1 MQRYAI
7 VGSGSFYNVRVAPG
21 RYLAFA
27 ALALVTGCGAILG
40 IHDPE
45 IVATEEAGVTPD
57 VDPPPPDD
65 GGGVTPGGPSTMVTV
80 PRPDAGGQT
89 FQIDVTEVTQAQYAD
104 FLARGTDGILQLPQ
118 CNTNASFRP
127 AAGFTPDLTPNHP
140 VSGVDWCDAYAYCQY
155 VGKRLCGNA
164 ASGVPGAFADNAAVA
179 RSEWLAACTKGGE
192 NAYPY
197 GAQERPNACNTTAAD
212 DAGAILDVGAKRFCE
227 GGYTGV
233 MDLVG
238 NVAEWVDLCDQSQ
251 CATMG
256 GSYSF
261 PTNAVVSCRTV
272 AGHGRLEAFADIGFR
287 CCR

>member
-7 VGSGSFYNVRVAPG
+7 VGPGSFYNVRVGTG
-21 RYLAFA
+21 RLLAFVA
-27 ALALVTGCGAILG
+27 VVLVTGCGAILG

-45 IVATEEAGVTPD
+45 IVGVEEAGVTPD
-57 VDPPPPDD
+57 VDASTTEDAD
-65 GGGVTPGGPSTMVTV
+65 VVTPGGPSTMVTV
-80 PRPDAGGQT
+80 PRPDGGGQT

-104 FLARGTDGILQLPQ
+104 FLARGTEGILQLPQ

-164 ASGVPGAFADNAAVA
+164 ASGVPGAFTDTGVVA

-197 GAQERPNACNTTAAD
+197 GAQERPNACNTTGAD

-238 NVAEWVDLCDQSQ
+238 NVAEWIDLCDQSQ

-261 PTNAVVSCRTV
+261 PTSGIVACRTV
-272 AGHGRLEAFADIGFR
+272 AGHCRLEAFADIGFR

>member
-7 VGSGSFYNVRVAPG
+7 VGPGSFYNVRVGTG
-21 RYLAFA
+21 RLLAFVA
-27 ALALVTGCGAILG
+27 VVLVTGCGAILG

-45 IVATEEAGVTPD
+45 IVGVEEAGVTPD
-57 VDPPPPDD
+57 VDASTTEDAD
-65 GGGVTPGGPSTMVTV
+65 VVTPGGPSTMVTV
-80 PRPDAGGQT
+80 PRPDGGGQT

-104 FLARGTDGILQLPQ
+104 FLARGTEGILQLPQ

-164 ASGVPGAFADNAAVA
+164 ASGVPGAFTDTGVVA

-197 GAQERPNACNTTAAD
+197 GAQERPNACNTTGAD

-238 NVAEWVDLCDQSQ
+238 NVAEWIDLCDQSQ

-261 PTNAVVSCRTV
+261 PTSGIVACRTV